1 MREYIKPQTEIII
14 SGMPIMADGM
24 SKVNDGIIGDGQFTN
39 TSEFETDLQ
48 QAEHKSLWED

>member
-1 MREYIKPQTEIII
+1 MREYIKPQTEIIV

-24 SKVNDGIIGDGQFTN
+24 SSTNNEAGDGNQFTN